1 MMLKLACL
9 HLLNRFEFDFW
20 NVVLVHVEKDI
31 FYHDYAQFLIS
42 PQFIKTLNKFIISFL
57 KYLFSNWF
65 QEFSRCGFD
74 VIVKHLPVLMQNQVV
89 SGAVKFLI
97 TKWRGL
103 LILYLVDSIS
113 DSLPVLICKI
123 SSHTSTVSSLFSV
136 NLEFESW
143 LHVCQ

>member
-57 KYLFSNWF
+57 
-65 QEFSRCGFD
+65 
-74 VIVKHLPVLMQNQVV
+74 
-89 SGAVKFLI
+89 
-97 TKWRGL
+97 
-103 LILYLVDSIS
+103 
-113 DSLPVLICKI
+113 
-123 SSHTSTVSSLFSV
+123 
-136 NLEFESW
+136 
-143 LHVCQ
+143 